1 MNRAFSASPG
11 NHIRPGALPQAR
23 QVNTRLRRSQSGHSP
38 LVSQFHVSPE
48 SVRGCPTIV
57 HPAIWFPMSTRVV
70 IRVFVALLLASF
82 ASLRAQEHPRAP
94 QQSQSQQLPQ
104 TTKGA
109 PQAAMM
115 QASMSEVSDGLK
127 RFISGYAA
135 KSADKKFHVPYQ
147 RKNLALDLVRVH
159 DDRFSSLGGDKYF
172 ACVDMKGADAK
183 IYDIDFF
190 MVVQTGKL
198 TVTETSVHKING
210 KALYNWRQ
218 EGGVW
223 KKVKVS

>member
-1 MNRAFSASPG
+1 MFS
-11 NHIRPGALPQAR
+11 LMT
-23 QVNTRLRRSQSGHSP
+23 TRLATGV
-38 LVSQFHVSPE
+38 L
-48 SVRGCPTIV
+48 IV
-57 HPAIWFPMSTRVV
+57 
-70 IRVFVALLLASF
+70 LLLA
-82 ASLRAQEHPRAP
+82 AALPLLAQEHPRAP

-127 RFISGYAA
+127 RFISSYAA

-147 RKNLALDLVRVH
+147 RKDLALDLVKLH

-172 ACVDMKGADAK
+172 ACVDMKGTDGK

-210 KALYNWRQ
+210 KPLYNWKQ
-218 EGGVW
+218 EGDVW

>member
-1 MNRAFSASPG
+1 M
-11 NHIRPGALPQAR
+11 
-23 QVNTRLRRSQSGHSP
+23 TKRLATS
-38 LVSQFHVSPE
+38 
-48 SVRGCPTIV
+48 
-57 HPAIWFPMSTRVV
+57 
-70 IRVFVALLLASF
+70 VFVGLLLAPIVSV
-82 ASLRAQEHPRAP
+82 RAQDHPRAS

-115 QASMSEVSDGLK
+115 QSSMSDVSDGLK

-135 KSADKKFHVPYQ
+135 KSADNKFHIPYQ
-147 RKNLALDLVRVH
+147 RKDLALDLVKVH
-159 DDRFSSLGGDKYF
+159 DDRFSSLGSDKYF
-172 ACVDMKGADAK
+172 ACVDMKGVDGK

-190 MVVQTGKL
+190 MLVKPGKL

-210 KALYNWRQ
+210 KPLYDWK
-218 EGGVW
+218 EEKGVW

>member
-1 MNRAFSASPG
+1 
-11 NHIRPGALPQAR
+11 
-23 QVNTRLRRSQSGHSP
+23 
-38 LVSQFHVSPE
+38 
-48 SVRGCPTIV
+48 
-57 HPAIWFPMSTRVV
+57 
-70 IRVFVALLLASF
+70 
-82 ASLRAQEHPRAP
+82 
-94 QQSQSQQLPQ
+94 
-104 TTKGA
+104 
-109 PQAAMM
+109 MM
-115 QASMSEVSDGLK
+115 QANMSDVSDGLK
-127 RFISGYAA
+127 RFISSHAA

-172 ACVDMKGADAK
+172 ACVDMKGADGK

-210 KALYNWRQ
+210 KPLYNWKQ

-223 KKVKVS
+223 KKVPVS